1 MKKFFMMLMAVA
13 FSSAIYSCAVP
24 EDRYNTQKGAMIGA
38 GLGALAGQAIGHNT
52 RSTLLGTGL
61 GMLIGTIAGNAA
73 DQSHQAGREAAATS
87 KRVVYYD
94 NRGAALEAIP
104 GQYDRQRKCR
114 TITKRVWENGR
125 MVRETMEE
133 ICEADRYPQEY

>member
-1 MKKFFMMLMAVA
+1 MKNFFMMLVVIT
-13 FSSAIYSCAVP
+13 SASVIYSCAVP
-24 EDRYNTQKGAMIGA
+24 EDRYNTQKGAVIGA

-61 GMLIGTIAGNAA
+61 GMLIGTVAGNAV
-73 DQSHQAGREAAATS
+73 DQSHQAGREAAATN

-94 NRGAALEAIP
+94 NRGSSLEAVP
-104 GQYDRQRKCR
+104 GRYDHQRRCR

-125 MVRETMEE
+125 MIRETVEE
-133 ICEADRYPQEY
+133 ICEGNRYTQEY

>member
-1 MKKFFMMLMAVA
+1 MKKIFMMSVAVSFA
-13 FSSAIYSCAVP
+13 SVIYSCAVP
-24 EDRYNTQKGAMIGA
+24 EDRYNTQKGTVLGA
-38 GLGALAGQAIGHNT
+38 GLGALAGQALGHNT

-61 GMLIGTIAGNAA
+61 GMLIGTITGNAI

-104 GQYDRQRKCR
+104 GRYDQQRRCR
-114 TITKRVWENGR
+114 TITKRVWESGR
-125 MVRETMEE
+125 LMRETVEE
-133 ICEADRYPQEY
+133 ICEGDRYSHEY